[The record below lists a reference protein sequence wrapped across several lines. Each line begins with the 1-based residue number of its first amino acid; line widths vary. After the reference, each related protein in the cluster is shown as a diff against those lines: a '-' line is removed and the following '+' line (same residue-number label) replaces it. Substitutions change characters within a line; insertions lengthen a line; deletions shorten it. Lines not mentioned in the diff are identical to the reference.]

1 MPMKKILLLLLF
13 SFSVIAYAA
22 PPPLVTD
29 VIASEIQYVV
39 EDEVQT
45 IKAAAQE
52 VAFCYLGD
60 YELATYQ
67 VLTIEQEAKLEFPEL
82 VMNNNY
88 YAQVDELNRPPSTTD
103 LMVLEIDKQHSNYGY
118 PLTAN

>member
-1 MPMKKILLLLLF
+1 MKKFLFMLLM
-13 SFSVIAYAA
+13 SISVVTFAV
-22 PPPLVTD
+22 PPPLATD
-29 VIASEIQYVV
+29 RVA
-39 EDEVQT
+39 DEVQFV
-45 IKAAAQE
+45 IQDEVLNIQCAAQE

-82 VMNNNY
+82 VMNDNY

-103 LMVLEIDKQHSNYGY
+103 FTERLTDKQHSNFGY